1 VRPVIVARDLTIAR
15 SGRVV
20 VRAEELD
27 IGLGVTALVG
37 PNGSGKSTL
46 LHAIAG
52 LLLPADGTL
61 RVLGAEPHQVRAS
74 VAYVLQSQHAPAHLP
89 VTVREIV
96 TLGRAAARGPFRR
109 WRPEDRRLVD
119 DALERL
125 ELGALADRHFGDLSG
140 GQRQRTFVAQGL
152 AQEAEVLLLDEPAA
166 GLDLASNQRIRHV
179 LHEERAAGR
188 TVVIATHDLAE
199 AADSDHVVLLAGSVV
214 ASGKPGTVLVRRN
227 LDVAYRGR
235 LLDLDG
241 ELVLVDDGA
250 HHHVGGAS

>member
-1 VRPVIVARDLTIAR
+1 MRAVIVARGLSVAR
-15 SGRVV
+15 GSRVV
-20 VRAEELD
+20 VQAEKLE
-27 IGLGVTALVG
+27 IGPGVTALVG

-52 LLLPADGTL
+52 LLPTAGGTL
-61 RVLGAEPHQVRAS
+61 RVLDAEPAEVRTS
-74 VAYVLQSQHAPAHLP
+74 VAYVIQSQHAPAHLP

-125 ELGALADRHFGDLSG
+125 ELGALADSHFGDLSG

-152 AQEAEVLLLDEPAA
+152 AQAAEVLLLDEPTA

-188 TVVIATHDLAE
+188 TIVIATHDLAE
-199 AADSDHVVLLAGSVV
+199 AASTDHVVLLAGSIV
-214 ASGKPGTVLVRRN
+214 AAGRPADVLVRRN
-227 LDVAYRGR
+227 LDVAYHGR

-250 HHHVGGAS
+250 HHHARGES